1 MKRNDLATFIVYVG
15 MVAIAV
21 IVGIFVIKP
30 IMDTYGSS
38 MPINSILIMVFGI
51 LAGAILN
58 SVFIELGHILGAK
71 AGHYTV
77 LKSVIFGVGFKLENG
92 KKKFGFMSFEGFTG
106 ETKVAPQDV
115 KKSNLSAYIFF
126 PILFLFVEF
135 IVSMIIIVICR
146 NMEAEVRSIAWLHVF
161 MIAILTVGGMFYLYD
176 LFPARIDSVTDG
188 YLLLLLTKPANKEA
202 YNNLLLAEEAAFYN
216 KPLPETPVYDDL
228 TDFTASLNLLTVYR
242 LLSEGKPLEALP
254 IIDKCLAEGAQVSSM
269 TVLHARA
276 LKLNILLEQENR
288 DKGKKFYEEFDEQS
302 KKYIA
307 DLTDLTA
314 LRSYLLIASFVEGS
328 ESESNYAI
336 DKAEKAIKACE
347 ANYKE
352 TEKSLLQLDV
362 DLTRNA
368 HPSWKVYQLPWE
380 EAEAKS
386 E

>member
-15 MVAIAV
+15 MIAIA
-21 IVGIFVIKP
+21 ICVGIFVIKP

-38 MPINSILIMVFGI
+38 MPINSILIMIFGI
-51 LAGAILN
+51 LTGAILN
-58 SVFIELGHILGAK
+58 SVFIELGHVLGAK
-71 AGHYTV
+71 AGHYNV
-77 LKSVIFGVGFKLENG
+77 IKCAIFGMGFKLENG

-106 ETKVAPQDV
+106 ETKVSPQDV
-115 KKSNLSAYIFF
+115 KKSNLSAYILF
-126 PILFLFVEF
+126 PVLFLFVEF
-135 IVSMIIIVICR
+135 IVAMIVIVICK
-146 NMEAEVRSIAWLHVF
+146 NKEADTRSIAWLHVF

-188 YLLLLLTKPANKEA
+188 YLLLLLAKPANKEA
-202 YNNLLLAEEAAFYN
+202 YNNLLLAEEAAFYGN
-216 KPLPETPVYDDL
+216 PLPETPVYDEL

-254 IIDKCLAEGAQVSSM
+254 IIEKSLKEEAQVSASV
-269 TVLHARA
+269 TYHARS

-288 DKGKKFYEEFDEQS
+288 DKGKKFYEELDEQT

-307 DLTDLTA
+307 DLSDLTA

-362 DLTRNA
+362 DLTRSA
-368 HPSWKVYQLPWE
+368 HPSWKVYPLPWE
-380 EAEAKS
+380 EAEQKS